1 MAKWKKN
8 NEYGDYTQTK
18 DRIKSRTNSQVMII
32 REAKKL
38 VVAGRYAG
46 SKPIK
51 RLLQGIAKAHE
62 SMSSI
67 IKMKEKDDE

>member
-1 MAKWKKN
+1 MVKWKKN

-18 DRIKSRTNSQVMII
+18 DRIKSRTNSQTMII

-38 VVAGRYAG
+38 VVAGRHAG

-62 SMSSI
+62 SMSST
-67 IKMKEKDDE
+67 IKTKEKDDE